1 MNDPTTETQSEKSK
15 RGPYKTKAPTRGGAR
30 AGSGR
35 PKGSTN
41 KITPEEMLTDFK
53 KTVGVSFHSFISQQI
68 KKAACENNG
77 ELVSKYLLGFGKYL
91 IQDKQEIDITSNG
104 ETVTPVVFDFSKVE
118 LVEWQK

>member
-1 MNDPTTETQSEKSK
+1 MTDTETQSEKTK
-15 RGPYKTKAPTRGGAR
+15 RVYKTKSPGRGGAR
-30 AGSGR
+30 IGSGR

-68 KKAACENNG
+68 KKAADEENG

-91 IQDKQEIDITSNG
+91 IQDIQAVDITSNG
-104 ETVTPVVFDFSKVE
+104 ETMYAPNFVFIPTE
-118 LVEWQK
+118 LPK

>member
-1 MNDPTTETQSEKSK
+1 MTEPTTETQSEKSK

-68 KKAACENNG
+68 KKAADEDNS
-77 ELVSKYLLGFGKYL
+77 ELVSKYLLGFSKYL
-91 IQDKQEIDITSNG
+91 IKDVQEVDLTSNG
-104 ETVTPVVFDFSKVE
+104 ETVTQTIYGFTHKETDDFK
-118 LVEWQK
+118 

>member
-1 MNDPTTETQSEKSK
+1 MTEPTTETQSEKSK

-68 KKAACENNG
+68 KKAADEDNS
-77 ELVSKYLLGFGKYL
+77 ELVSKYLLGFSKYL
-91 IQDKQEIDITSNG
+91 IKDVQEVDLTSNG
-104 ETVTPVVFDFSKVE
+104 EVLGVHLTFAPKSLDDWK
-118 LVEWQK
+118 

>member
-1 MNDPTTETQSEKSK
+1 MNEPTTETQSEKSK

-68 KKAACENNG
+68 KKAADEDNS
-77 ELVSKYLLGFGKYL
+77 ELVSKYLLGFSKYL

-104 ETVTPVVFDFSKVE
+104 NTVGVAINIAPKETGDVYD
-118 LVEWQK
+118 

>member
-15 RGPYKTKAPTRGGAR
+15 RGPYKTKAPSRGGAR

-41 KITPEEMLTDFK
+41 KITPEEMLTDLK
-53 KTVGVSFHSFISQQI
+53 KTLGMSFHSFISKQN
-68 KKAACENNG
+68 KKSADENNG

-91 IQDKQEIDITSNG
+91 IQDIQAVDITSNG
-104 ETVTPVVFDFSKVE
+104 ETMYSPNFIFTQTE
-118 LVEWQK
+118 LPK